1 MKTKVLVLSGD
12 GVNCERESASAFEE
26 AGGLT
31 TILHVNGL
39 LENPKLLLDYRI
51 FCLPGGFSFG
61 DELRSG
67 KILAEKMRSKLSEVF
82 EQFTAQGGMTIG
94 VCNGFQVL
102 IQLGAFSGLKSK
114 RTSTLAANDHGTFL
128 DRWIEV
134 TIAPEAS
141 CSPWFKGMSGSLNLP
156 IRHKEGRIVKSAG
169 KSISIP
175 LHYAEAVNGSFE
187 KAAALLDPSGRVLG
201 LMPHPEAATYGFL
214 NPLTLSPEEKELNA
228 KNVRKLFENA
238 VKEAAQ

>member
-1 MKTKVLVLSGD
+1 
-12 GVNCERESASAFEE
+12 
-26 AGGLT
+26 
-31 TILHVNGL
+31 
-39 LENPKLLLDYRI
+39 
-51 FCLPGGFSFG
+51 
-61 DELRSG
+61 
-67 KILAEKMRSKLSEVF
+67 
-82 EQFTAQGGMTIG
+82 
-94 VCNGFQVL
+94 
-102 IQLGAFSGLKSK
+102 
-114 RTSTLAANDHGTFL
+114 
-128 DRWIEV
+128 
-134 TIAPEAS
+134 
-141 CSPWFKGMSGSLNLP
+141 MSGSLNLP